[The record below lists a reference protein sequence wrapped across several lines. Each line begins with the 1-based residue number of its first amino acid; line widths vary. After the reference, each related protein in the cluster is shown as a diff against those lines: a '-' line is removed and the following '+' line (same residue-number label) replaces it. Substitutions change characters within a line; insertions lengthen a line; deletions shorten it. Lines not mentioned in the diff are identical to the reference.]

1 MKTSILKRNMR
12 KKDTFSLLSI
22 YDKTDS
28 DKKNPDIVD
37 L

>member
-1 MKTSILKRNMR
+1 MKTSTLKSE
-12 KKDTFSLLSI
+12 KKDTFSLLST